1 MKLNLNIFFLR
12 KLKMPIILSL
22 CFAFFCGMVFPLQK
36 LVIQNH
42 TPFYAISLRFAVT
55 ALAICPFLKSSK
67 QYFGKLFLTASFFM
81 VGPFAG
87 QGFAMKSIDAGIC
100 AMSTQIA
107 PILLILWGVFVL
119 KETITTQ
126 QILGTIL
133 AFIGVGLITLSPEIK
148 GLSLEP
154 VFALVFSIISY
165 TIGTLILRSIKLK
178 PLQIMLWGYF
188 LASFQLIT
196 LTSLTEQSFFRSV
209 AETEP
214 WIFLLSL
221 TIGLLSI
228 GGNALLTYLISNYP
242 LSKVMPFSLT
252 LPFSLF

>member
-1 MKLNLNIFFLR
+1 
-12 KLKMPIILSL
+12 
-22 CFAFFCGMVFPLQK
+22 
-36 LVIQNH
+36 
-42 TPFYAISLRFAVT
+42 
-55 ALAICPFLKSSK
+55 
-67 QYFGKLFLTASFFM
+67 M

-126 QILGTIL
+126 QILGTLL

-178 PLQIMLWGYF
+178 PCKSCSGD
-188 LASFQLIT
+188 
-196 LTSLTEQSFFRSV
+196 
-209 AETEP
+209 
-214 WIFLLSL
+214 IF
-221 TIGLLSI
+221 
-228 GGNALLTYLISNYP
+228 
-242 LSKVMPFSLT
+242 
-252 LPFSLF
+252 